1 MLNDALFYE
10 SYEIIGGEK
19 FMSPSAPLEHSGILF
34 RLALAIGNYVVAN
47 KCGYVFPDDVDVH
60 LPDGNLFKP
69 DLVVVT
75 DDSKGI
81 LNWHGSIYGV
91 PDMVVEVLSKSTMRR
106 DLTVKKDVYEANGV
120 KEYWIID
127 PWKESISVYN
137 LCDGKFVFDDEY
149 VYYDK
154 YEWEDLNDEQR
165 AEAKLEIKVS
175 TIEGLTVKLNDIFDW
190 VIRED

>member
-19 FMSPSAPLEHSGILF
+19 FMAAAANPFHGSIIDELHTTLNTYM
-34 RLALAIGNYVVAN
+34 RRN
-47 KCGYVFPDDVDVH
+47 KCGRVFTDNIDVH
-60 LPDGNLFKP
+60 FPDGNVFKP
-69 DLVVVT
+69 DLVIVKT
-75 DDSKGI
+75 ENSSIIDWRKGI
-81 LNWHGSIYGV
+81 FGV

-106 DLTVKKDVYEANGV
+106 DMTVKKDVYEANGV

-137 LCDGKFVFDDEY
+137 LIDGKFLFDDEY
-149 VYYDK
+149 IYYDK
-154 YEWEDLNDEQR
+154 YEWEDLTDEQR

>member
-91 PDMVVEVLSKSTMRR
+91 PDMVVEVLSKSTRKK
-106 DLTVKKDVYEANGV
+106 DLTIKKDVYEANGV

-127 PWKESISVYN
+127 PRAKNVDVY
-137 LCDGKFVFDDEY
+137 LLRDGKFVLDESY
-149 VYYDK
+149 FK
-154 YEWEDLNDEQR
+154 YTAEEWKKKPPINL
-165 AEAKLEIKVS
+165 KLKFQFS
-175 TIEGLTVKLNDIFDW
+175 TTCT
-190 VIRED
+190 